1 LFFSD
6 FSLHKQSKSFNQRS
20 DNLLV
25 KNLFEDIE
33 ITYSNYLFKEYNFG
47 RRKFF
52 VFGVMI
58 GNIETLLENEDY
70 LNCNGNYLIVKVENN
85 KIHLITNRLN
95 TMHCYFSSTGI
106 HTYFH
111 NAIPEDKTLDW
122 TGLGSYF
129 TNGFFNNDRTFVNEV
144 KLLLNAHEYIFDNN
158 LSLISQNQYWN
169 FNHQIG
175 NRSYSETVDEFA
187 SILNAIKNDYLK
199 LEGQIAMPIS
209 GGLDSRT
216 ITGLFSQN
224 EKDSKRLWSY
234 SYGFGTNSSETNIA
248 IKIANV
254 RKLNFEKVITSNYLN
269 AKIPLIQKCVEHF
282 QYIDGTRQAEI
293 VDQLKANASFVVC
306 AHWGD
311 VWNDTMGDQSEYS
324 IEDFAIKKLK
334 KKGADWFLNNL
345 SELKVS
351 EAQHE
356 LKESLDIEMTSKD
369 FAIKVF
375 KTLQWSQR
383 WTLASTRMYQAGAF
397 PLYPFYDNRI
407 IDFFCTVPSSFVT
420 ERKLQ
425 IDYLKKYHPDLAKIK
440 WQEYDSNLYWYKIL
454 NNRNI
459 IYRIVHKARR
469 VLKST
474 KQITRNWELFY
485 LNDEG
490 KALLQKNVIENEA
503 LHPIISKEKL
513 EQFYQQFYNEPNA
526 KNGYSM
532 SMLHTFSLFMNKYF
546 SRK

>member
-1 LFFSD
+1 MFFSD
-6 FSLHKQSKSFNQRS
+6 FSIHKLSNEFQQRREPSF
-20 DNLLV
+20 
-25 KNLFEDIE
+25 KKILFDDVYIS
-33 ITYSNYLFKEYNFG
+33 YSNYLIKEYQIG
-47 RRKFF
+47 KSIYF
-52 VFGVMI
+52 VFGIMI
-58 GNIETLLENEDY
+58 GDAELLLKNEDY
-70 LNCNGNYLIVKVENN
+70 LNCNGNYLIVKVEG
-85 KIHLITNRLN
+85 HRVHVITNRLN
-95 TMHCYFSSTGI
+95 TMQCYFSVNGI

-111 NAIPEDKTLDW
+111 NAIPENKTLDW

-129 TNGFFNNDRTFVNEV
+129 TNGFFNNNRTFANEV

-158 LSLISQNQYWN
+158 LNLVSQKQYWN
-169 FNHQIG
+169 FNHHIS
-175 NRSYSETVDEFA
+175 NRSYMETVDEFA
-187 SILNAIKNDYLK
+187 SILNEIKNDYLK

-224 EKDSKRLWSY
+224 ERDSKRLWSY
-234 SYGFGTNSSETNIA
+234 SYGFGANSPETYIA
-248 IKIANV
+248 SKIAKV
-254 RKLNFEKVITSNYLN
+254 RKLNFEKIATGNYLK
-269 AKIPLIQKCVEHF
+269 AKIPLIQRCVEHF
-282 QYIDGTRQAEI
+282 QYIDGTRQADISDKLE
-293 VDQLKANASFVVC
+293 ANSSFVIC

-324 IEDFAIKKLK
+324 LEDFAIKKLK
-334 KKGADWFLNNL
+334 KKGADWFVKNL
-345 SELKVS
+345 LELKVND
-351 EAQHE
+351 AQQE

-383 WTLASTRMYQAGAF
+383 WTLASTRMFQAGAF

-407 IDFFCTVPSSFVT
+407 IDFFCTVPSSFVSD
-420 ERKLQ
+420 RKLQ

-459 IYRIVHKARR
+459 VYRIVHKARR

-490 KALLQKNVIENEA
+490 KALLQKNIIENEA
-503 LHPIISKEKL
+503 LHPIISREVL
-513 EQFYQQFYNEPNA
+513 QQFYQQFYNEPNA
-526 KNGYSM
+526 KNGYTM

-546 SRK
+546 SKK